1 MKEKRIK
8 YRVLSVLSICIFVLI
23 WFLCTDV
30 LNLVPQIMLPG
41 PVKVLHSFWDKLTN
55 KNPDG
60 ATLFRHII
68 ASLKVAL
75 LGFGMGVI
83 GGVPLG
89 IAMGWFPKFDKFIKP
104 VFDLIR
110 PIPPVAWIPLMI
122 MWLGIGISSKAVI
135 IFFSAFIPC
144 VINSYA
150 GIKQTKPVHIWVA
163 QTFGAG
169 NRRILFKVAIPTAL
183 PSIFTG
189 IRLSLGMAWTSLVA
203 AEMLAAT
210 EGLGFMIQMGRMLA
224 RPDIILVGMITI
236 GGFGAL
242 LSKILSFIEKK
253 FVKGW
258 S

>member
-1 MKEKRIK
+1 MKIHRKRYMILSGATIG
-8 YRVLSVLSICIFVLI
+8 VLIFVYFLI
-23 WFLCTDV
+23 TDV
-30 LNLVPQIMLPG
+30 LHLVSGIMMPG
-41 PVKVLHSFWDKLTN
+41 PVEVVETFIDKLTN
-55 KNPDG
+55 VNPDG
-60 ATLFRHII
+60 GTLLQHII

-75 LGFGMGVI
+75 MGFFLGTAI
-83 GGVPLG
+83 GVPLG
-89 IAMGWFPKFDKFIKP
+89 IIMGWYEKFDKFIKP
-104 VFDLIR
+104 VFDFIR

-122 MWLGIGISSKAVI
+122 MWLGIGIMSKAVI

-163 QTFGAG
+163 QTFGA
-169 NRRILFKVAIPTAL
+169 NRLTILKKVAIPTAL

-189 IRLSLGMAWTSLVA
+189 MRLSLSLAWTSLVA
-203 AEMLAAT
+203 AEMLAST
-210 EGLGFMIQMGRMLA
+210 QGLGFMIQMGRMLA

-242 LSKILSFIEKK
+242 LSWILSLLEKR
-253 FVKGW
+253 FVRGR